1 MKKSVGDDIQNIVG
15 LEKSKVFKL
24 YNRVLH
30 LVFLTFWCFMP
41 QSNVCSVIL
50 MTAQRQISL
59 CNIDKASPRNKALW
73 IANKKQGITEKM
85 KKLLMEDFRTKENLS
100 VLFILGNGFDLNL
113 GMKTSYTDVY
123 NQYVQTESKSDVIKK
138 FKEELNTNKTNKQ
151 SKWSDFELGMAKYAR
166 TLSSEN
172 ELIECV
178 WDFKGHMVEHLN
190 TKTNA

>member
-1 MKKSVGDDIQNIVG
+1 
-15 LEKSKVFKL
+15 
-24 YNRVLH
+24 
-30 LVFLTFWCFMP
+30 
-41 QSNVCSVIL
+41 
-50 MTAQRQISL
+50 
-59 CNIDKASPRNKALW
+59 
-73 IANKKQGITEKM
+73 M

-123 NQYVQTESKSDVIKK
+123 SQYVQTESKSDVIKK

-178 WDFKGHMVEHLN
+178 WDFKGHMVEHLKYEN
-190 TKTNA
+190 ERMRIALNRNDLRLPLFNEFNRSLYGFYKGLSPNDVNAISNALKIKTTTFIFSPLTTLPLLKKY